1 MAESSPSPPDP
12 PAVRGDAALQHTVL
26 EDLDAAVN
34 YRRWICRLA
43 QPHLGTDP
51 IEIGSGT
58 GSHAREWAD
67 AGLRVTA
74 TEAEPTSLARLRERF
89 ADDPRVHVRHLT
101 APIAERADHSAAV
114 AVNVLEHIEDDV
126 AALQS
131 FAGLVAPGGR
141 VVVLVPAFPIA
152 FSEFDTQVGHAR
164 RYRKAS
170 LRTAFT
176 RAGLEPVDL
185 RYVNAPGLLAWIVL
199 VRWLRGRPKD
209 GLALRVFERLVPW
222 LARLEA
228 RWPPPFGQS
237 LLGVAEVPADGR

>member
-1 MAESSPSPPDP
+1 MAQPSPPPSDP
-12 PAVRGDAALQHTVL
+12 PTVRGDTALQHAVL

-34 YRRWICRLA
+34 YRRWICGLA
-43 QPHLGTDP
+43 QPHLGGDP

-58 GSHAREWAD
+58 GSHAAVWAD
-67 AGLRVTA
+67 AGLQVTA

-89 ADDPRVHVRHLT
+89 ADDPHVRVRHLA
-101 APIAERADHSAAV
+101 APIDERATHSAAV
-114 AVNVLEHIEDDV
+114 AINVLEHIEDDV
-126 AALQS
+126 AALRS

-141 VVVLVPAFPIA
+141 VVVLVPAFPVA
-152 FSEFDTQVGHAR
+152 FSEFDDRVGHVR
-164 RYRKAS
+164 RYRKTS
-170 LRTAFT
+170 LDGAFR
-176 RAGLEPVDL
+176 RAGLVPVDL

-209 GLALRVFERLVPW
+209 GVALRAFERLVPW

-237 LLGVAEVPADGR
+237 VLGVAEVPANED